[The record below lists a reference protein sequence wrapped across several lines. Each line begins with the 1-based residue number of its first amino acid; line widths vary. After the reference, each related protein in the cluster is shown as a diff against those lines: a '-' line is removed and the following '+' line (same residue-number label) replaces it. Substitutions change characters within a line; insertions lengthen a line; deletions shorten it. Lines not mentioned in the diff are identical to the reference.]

1 MRFLNIKVIEVLDIL
16 AIGLGLSEV
25 SFVVWLVVKNLYIKG
40 DR

>member
-1 MRFLNIKVIEVLDIL
+1 MRFLNIKVIKMLDIL
-16 AIGLGLSEV
+16 AIVLGLSEV

>member
-1 MRFLNIKVIEVLDIL
+1 MKVIEMLDIL
-16 AIGLGLSEV
+16 AIIIGLSEV

>member
-1 MRFLNIKVIEVLDIL
+1 MRFLNIKVIEMLDIL